1 MNGAGSGKGEAGSG
15 TREAGGPRP
24 FAEVMREEGMTAPV
38 ALRDSMNAA
47 LSHSAPGGVVQ
58 KDAPSAD
65 DLLRAAENLL
75 DKVLASQ
82 CDNRDSALDLLTV
95 DALVT
100 RAMLVAARDT
110 KTLAEFPD
118 LAMKRIAAR

>member
-1 MNGAGSGKGEAGSG
+1 MSSASRRHASPGAV
-15 TREAGGPRP
+15 T
-24 FAEVMREEGMTAPV
+24 PV
-38 ALRDSMNAA
+38 RQVRHRWRDGRSRGRIA
-47 LSHSAPGGVVQ
+47 
-58 KDAPSAD
+58 DAPSAD

-100 RAMLVAARDT
+100 RAMMVAAGDT
-110 KTLAEFPD
+110 KTLAEFPE